1 MHGQTARRSTA
12 ESIPLDFNWNYDPSA
27 LTEIPDL
34 VPAEPGPEQVA
45 DLELLSECLRDGL
58 QGIDACPTVDAMVH
72 YLHLLHGFGIRY
84 ATVGIYP
91 GRSGSLS
98 DTMKGVLARM
108 RDELPDLTPSVLSL
122 CTDDSLAWT
131 RECQE
136 IHPALQSVVFMG
148 SAPSRRLVQGW
159 DLPFIVNSLGTYI
172 QRTVALGIPVVA
184 GTEHTTQ
191 TSPEDLRAITE
202 AQVQGGAFCVGIA
215 DTIGIIRPVG
225 AYRITRFLRQ
235 ELDRLGRPEV
245 MIDWHGHRDTGNAL
259 GNVLAAASA
268 GANRFHVVSRG
279 VGERSGN
286 TSLEEV
292 VLNFAAILSEVSMP
306 VPWDVTGL
314 LELVTCYQQ
323 MVGVAPPEHGVLG
336 RRYNHTSSG
345 IHTDAMLKAH
355 AMADRARDAGDPELA
370 DRLLVMARTV
380 YSAVDPASVGGGSSV
395 GVSPWSGRST
405 VMLAHRADGRDPGQL
420 TPELI
425 ERVLARANELG
436 RELTPTEL
444 AECYEDRRAVAG
456 VA

>member
-1 MHGQTARRSTA
+1 MSGPTARCSTA
-12 ESIPLDFNWNYDPSA
+12 QSIPLDFNWNYDHSA
-27 LTEIPDL
+27 LSEMPDQ
-34 VPAEPGPEQVA
+34 VPAEPDPEQA
-45 DLELLSECLRDGL
+45 AELQLLSECLRDGL
-58 QGIDACPTVDAMVH
+58 QGTDTCPTIDAMVH
-72 YLHLLHGFGIRY
+72 YLHLLHSFGIRY
-84 ATVGIYP
+84 ATVGIFP
-91 GRSGSLS
+91 GRSGCLS

-148 SAPSRRLVQGW
+148 SAPSRRLVQSW
-159 DLPFIVNSLGTYI
+159 ELSFIVDRLGTYI
-172 QRTVALGIPVVA
+172 ERTVALGIPVVA

-202 AQVQGGAFCVGIA
+202 AQVQGGAFSVGIA

-235 ELDRLGRPEV
+235 ELDRLGKPEV
-245 MIDWHGHRDTGNAL
+245 LIDWHGHRDTGNAL
-259 GNVLAAASA
+259 GNVFAAASA
-268 GANRFHVVSRG
+268 GANRVHVVSRG

-286 TSLEEV
+286 TALEEV
-292 VLNFAAILSEVSMP
+292 VLNLAAILSEGSRP
-306 VPWDVTGL
+306 VPWDMTGL

-323 MVGVAPPEHGVLG
+323 MVGVAAPEHGVLG
-336 RRYNHTSSG
+336 RRYNHTTSG

-370 DRLLVMARTV
+370 DRLLMMARTV
-380 YSAVDPASVGGGSSV
+380 YSAVDPAAVGGGMSV

-405 VMLAHRADGRDPGQL
+405 VVLAHRADGRDPSQL

-425 ERVLARANELG
+425 ERVLARASEVG
-436 RELTPTEL
+436 RELTTTER
-444 AECYEDRRAVAG
+444 ARCYDRRAVAQ